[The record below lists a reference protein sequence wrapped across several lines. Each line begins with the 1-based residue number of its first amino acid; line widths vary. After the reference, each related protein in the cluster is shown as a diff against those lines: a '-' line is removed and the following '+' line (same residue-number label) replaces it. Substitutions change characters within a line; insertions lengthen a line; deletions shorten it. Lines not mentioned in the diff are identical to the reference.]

1 MENRLTLSLLS
12 VPCSQPKC
20 SRPDRAVGFAR
31 RISTRAIRGVG
42 ELNEILGSSVAAVG
56 GGDASAEQPG
66 GKIVISLKGDVT

>member
-1 MENRLTLSLLS
+1 
-12 VPCSQPKC
+12 V
-20 SRPDRAVGFAR
+20 VGFAR

-66 GKIVISLKGDVT
+66 GRIVISLKGDVT